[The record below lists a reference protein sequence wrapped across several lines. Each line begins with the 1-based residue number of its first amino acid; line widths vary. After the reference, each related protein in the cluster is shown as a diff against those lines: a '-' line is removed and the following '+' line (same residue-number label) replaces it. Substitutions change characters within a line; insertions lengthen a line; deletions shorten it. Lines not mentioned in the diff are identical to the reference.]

1 MNKEKYN
8 QYGLVSIMVASVLMI
23 IMALITLGFT
33 RVVQREQRQAVDA
46 QLSRQ
51 AFYAAETGINV
62 AIDSSLGSGFSDK
75 TTCDVSG
82 APFNDGVVASSS
94 LTAPLTSEEQSSAD
108 LVEFTCIL
116 IQQNSSDFVFDN
128 DSITSSPQTVPVKPV
143 SPITSIVFEWRDNNT
158 NNVQASCNA
167 GTLANLDFEGNAA
180 GWGNKIGAL
189 KLDLIGLPNSSP
201 FGREDLVA
209 RQFGA
214 VLYPCNSATGL
225 SSVTF
230 ASSVGNGS
238 YGRIIP
244 VNCQNSGDYEC
255 RLEITGLNSFGPGL
269 NRQEMYA
276 RFNSIYKD
284 LDLRIEPLANG
295 SRVQLEDAQAIVDST
310 GKANDVLRRL
320 QARVPL
326 YNAYILPQAVLQSQE
341 DVCKLY
347 QVEVSRVVDNCN

>member
-1 MNKEKYN
+1 
-8 QYGLVSIMVASVLMI
+8 MVASVLMI

-62 AIDSSLGSGFSDK
+62 AIESSLGSGFSDK

-82 APFNDGVVASSS
+82 APFNGGVVASSS
-94 LTAPLTSEEQSSAD
+94 LTSSLSSEEQSSAG
-108 LVEFTCIL
+108 LVEFTCVL

-143 SPITSIVFEWRDNNT
+143 SPITSIVFEWRDNNS
-158 NNVQASCNA
+158 NGVQTGCNA
-167 GTLANLDFEGNAA
+167 STLANLDFESNAA
-180 GWGNKIGAL
+180 GWGKIGAL
-189 KLDLIGLPNSSP
+189 KLDLIGLPSSTP
-201 FGREDLVA
+201 FVREDLVA

-214 VLYPCNSATGL
+214 ILYPCNSATGL
-225 SSVTF
+225 SSVNF
-230 ASSVGNGS
+230 ASSVGNGT

-255 RLEITGLNSFGPGL
+255 SLEITGLDTFGPGL
-269 NRQEMYA
+269 NRREMYA

-284 LDLRIEPLANG
+284 LDMRIEPLAG
-295 SRVQLEDAQAIVDST
+295 GASVQLEDAQAIVDST

-347 QVEVSRVVDNCN
+347 QVEVSQIIDNCN